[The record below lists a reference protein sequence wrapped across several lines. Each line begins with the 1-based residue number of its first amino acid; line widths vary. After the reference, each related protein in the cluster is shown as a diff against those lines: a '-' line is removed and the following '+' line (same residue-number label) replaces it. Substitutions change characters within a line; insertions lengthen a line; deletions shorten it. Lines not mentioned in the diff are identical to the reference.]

1 MIYTALAFLAWLAA
15 APFIFILSFKKKYR
29 TSLKARFFLYK
40 NPKFS
45 PAAVHFHAC
54 SLGEVNALAPLIS
67 KFESVALSTTTQT
80 GFNAARSLTPNSRYL
95 PFENWLPFWLTG
107 SRVLV
112 IFEAE
117 LWLNLIRS
125 AKSRGS
131 YVILLNARIS
141 DRSYASYLRFKL
153 YYRKAFE
160 NIDLVLAQSELDA
173 ARLREL
179 GAKNIK
185 VAGNVKSANI
195 AVATKDYSA
204 ASANSFVLTISNT
217 HEGEEELVLS
227 NLNDFIKFHGS
238 QSALEKYPRAASI
251 RDETDLPAVE
261 LRDEPGSTEPVNLN
275 AASLDAATSSDA
287 SSAVPN
293 TAPLNG
299 ASLNSTARNAAA
311 SITTPQKLKIILAP
325 RHPERFEKVCEICKA
340 WAREHGLSFERFSD
354 GAGLGSDFILLDA
367 FGELANFYKIS
378 NAVILGGSFLRN
390 IGGHSP
396 IEAASFGV
404 PIISGRFF
412 HNQKA
417 LYALVQNIAL
427 CDANEISNA
436 LKEPLKGTR
445 IDKICDLQ
453 EIENL
458 IKERI

>member
-1 MIYTALAFLAWLAA
+1 MIYTALAFLAWLVA

-80 GFNAARSLTPNSRYL
+80 GFDAARALTPNSRYL

-217 HEGEEELVLS
+217 HEGEEGLILS

-238 QSALEKYPRAASI
+238 QNVPEKYQRAAST
-251 RDETDLPAVE
+251 RDDRSLPGAE
-261 LRDEPGSTEPVNLN
+261 LRDEQGSTEPVNLN

-287 SSAVPN
+287 SFAVPN

-299 ASLNSTARNAAA
+299 VSLNSAAPNAAPA
-311 SITTPQKLKIILAP
+311 IAAPQKLKIILAP

-340 WAREHGLSFERFSD
+340 WAREHGLSFERFSE
-354 GAGLGSDFILLDA
+354 GAGLRSDFILLDA

-378 NAVILGGSFLRN
+378 NVVILGGSFLRN

-417 LYALVQNIAL
+417 LYTLVQNIAL
-427 CDANEISNA
+427 CEADEISNA
-436 LKEPLKGTR
+436 LKEPLKSTR

>member
-1 MIYTALAFLAWLAA
+1 MIYTALAFLAWLVA

-80 GFNAARSLTPNSRYL
+80 GFGAARALTPNSRYL
-95 PFENWLPFWLTG
+95 PFENWLPFWLAG

-141 DRSYASYLRFKL
+141 DCSYASYLHFKF
-153 YYRKAFE
+153 YYRKVFE

-227 NLNDFIKFHGS
+227 NLNDFIKFRSS
-238 QSALEKYPRAASI
+238 QNALEKDPIAASI
-251 RDETDLPAVE
+251 RDETDLPGAE
-261 LRDEPGSTEPVNLN
+261 LRDEQGSAEPVNLN
-275 AASLDAATSSDA
+275 AASLDAATLSDTSSTM
-287 SSAVPN
+287 PN
-293 TAPLNG
+293 TAPLSG
-299 ASLNSTARNAAA
+299 SSLNSTARNSAPAIAA
-311 SITTPQKLKIILAP
+311 PQKLKIILAP
-325 RHPERFEKVCEICKA
+325 RHPERFEKVYEICKA

-354 GAGLGSDFILLDA
+354 SAGLRSDFILLDA

-378 NAVILGGSFLRN
+378 NVVILGGSFLPK

-427 CDANEISNA
+427 CEANEISSA
-436 LKEPLKGTR
+436 LKEPLKGTQ

>member
-80 GFNAARSLTPNSRYL
+80 GFDAARALTPNSRYL

-125 AKSRGS
+125 AKARGS

-195 AVATKDYSA
+195 AIATKDYSA
-204 ASANSFVLTISNT
+204 AAANSFVLTISNT
-217 HEGEEELVLS
+217 HEGEEELILS
-227 NLNDFIKFHGS
+227 NLNDFIKFRSS
-238 QSALEKYPRAASI
+238 QSTPEKDPHTASA
-251 RDETDLPAVE
+251 RGDKSLPGAELYDEQ
-261 LRDEPGSTEPVNLN
+261 GSTEPVNLN
-275 AASLDAATSSDA
+275 AASLDAAISNDA
-287 SSAVPN
+287 SSTMSN

-299 ASLNSTARNAAA
+299 ASLNSTAPNTTSSTAA
-311 SITTPQKLKIILAP
+311 PQKLKIILAP
-325 RHPERFEKVCEICKA
+325 RHPERFAKTCEICKA

-378 NAVILGGSFLRN
+378 NVVILGGSFLRN

-412 HNQKA
+412 YNQKA

-427 CDANEISNA
+427 CDENEISNA

>member
-80 GFNAARSLTPNSRYL
+80 GFDAARALTPNSRYL

-141 DRSYASYLRFKL
+141 DRSYASYLRFRL

-173 ARLREL
+173 ARLRKL

-185 VAGNVKSANI
+185 VAGNIKSANI

-204 ASANSFVLTISNT
+204 AAANSFVLTISNT
-217 HEGEEELVLS
+217 HEGEEELILS
-227 NLNDFIKFHGS
+227 NLNDFIKFRSS
-238 QSALEKYPRAASI
+238 QSVLEKYPRTASA
-251 RDETDLPAVE
+251 RGDRSLPGAE
-261 LRDEPGSTEPVNLN
+261 LRDEQGSTEPINLN
-275 AASLDAATSSDA
+275 ATSLDEATSSDA

-299 ASLNSTARNAAA
+299 ASLNSAAPN
-311 SITTPQKLKIILAP
+311 TTSSTVAPQKLKIILAP
-325 RHPERFEKVCEICKA
+325 RHPERFEKVREICKA
-340 WAREHGLSFERFSD
+340 WAHEHGLSFERFSD
-354 GAGLGSDFILLDA
+354 GAGLESDFILLDV

-378 NAVILGGSFLRN
+378 NVVILGGSFLRN

-427 CDANEISNA
+427 CEANEISSA

>member
-80 GFNAARSLTPNSRYL
+80 GFGAARALTPNSRYL

-117 LWLNLIRS
+117 LWLNLIRT

-141 DRSYASYLRFKL
+141 DRSYASYLRFKF
-153 YYRKAFE
+153 YYRKVFE

-185 VAGNVKSANI
+185 VAGNIKSANI

-238 QSALEKYPRAASI
+238 QSAPEKDPYAGAPAAIKACLRPSFATKRARPR
-251 RDETDLPAVE
+251 L
-261 LRDEPGSTEPVNLN
+261 
-275 AASLDAATSSDA
+275 
-287 SSAVPN
+287 
-293 TAPLNG
+293 
-299 ASLNSTARNAAA
+299 
-311 SITTPQKLKIILAP
+311 
-325 RHPERFEKVCEICKA
+325 
-340 WAREHGLSFERFSD
+340 
-354 GAGLGSDFILLDA
+354 
-367 FGELANFYKIS
+367 
-378 NAVILGGSFLRN
+378 
-390 IGGHSP
+390 
-396 IEAASFGV
+396 
-404 PIISGRFF
+404 
-412 HNQKA
+412 
-417 LYALVQNIAL
+417 
-427 CDANEISNA
+427 
-436 LKEPLKGTR
+436 
-445 IDKICDLQ
+445 
-453 EIENL
+453 
-458 IKERI
+458 

>member
-54 SLGEVNALAPLIS
+54 SLGEVNALVPLIS
-67 KFESVALSTTTQT
+67 KFERVALSTTTQT
-80 GFNAARSLTPNSRYL
+80 GFNAARALTPNSRYL

-125 AKSRGS
+125 AKARGS

-141 DRSYASYLRFKL
+141 DRSYASYLRFKF

-204 ASANSFVLTISNT
+204 AAANSFVLTISNT

-227 NLNDFIKFHGS
+227 NLNDFKRSFFGCGELKRRFVRRAEYGAFKRRVFKFCCTECS
-238 QSALEKYPRAASI
+238 SFDYRAAK
-251 RDETDLPAVE
+251 AKNY
-261 LRDEPGSTEPVNLN
+261 PGAE
-275 AASLDAATSSDA
+275 
-287 SSAVPN
+287 
-293 TAPLNG
+293 APG
-299 ASLNSTARNAAA
+299 AL
-311 SITTPQKLKIILAP
+311 
-325 RHPERFEKVCEICKA
+325 
-340 WAREHGLSFERFSD
+340 
-354 GAGLGSDFILLDA
+354 
-367 FGELANFYKIS
+367 
-378 NAVILGGSFLRN
+378 
-390 IGGHSP
+390 
-396 IEAASFGV
+396 
-404 PIISGRFF
+404 
-412 HNQKA
+412 
-417 LYALVQNIAL
+417 
-427 CDANEISNA
+427 
-436 LKEPLKGTR
+436 
-445 IDKICDLQ
+445 
-453 EIENL
+453 
-458 IKERI
+458 

>member
-80 GFNAARSLTPNSRYL
+80 GFDAARALTPNSRYL

-125 AKSRGS
+125 AKARGS

-195 AVATKDYSA
+195 AIATKDYSA
-204 ASANSFVLTISNT
+204 AAANSFVLTISNT
-217 HEGEEELVLS
+217 HEGEEELILS
-227 NLNDFIKFHGS
+227 NLNDFIKFRSS
-238 QSALEKYPRAASI
+238 QSTPEKDPHTASA
-251 RDETDLPAVE
+251 RGDKSLPGAELYDEQ
-261 LRDEPGSTEPVNLN
+261 GSTEPVNLN
-275 AASLDAATSSDA
+275 AASLDAAISNDA
-287 SSAVPN
+287 SSTMSN

-299 ASLNSTARNAAA
+299 ASLNSTAPNTVASTAA
-311 SITTPQKLKIILAP
+311 PQKLKIILAP
-325 RHPERFEKVCEICKA
+325 RHPERFAKTCEICKA

-378 NAVILGGSFLRN
+378 NVVILGGSFLRN

-412 HNQKA
+412 YNQKA

-427 CDANEISNA
+427 CDENEISNA

>member
-1 MIYTALAFLAWLAA
+1 MIYTALAFLAGLAA

-141 DRSYASYLRFKL
+141 DRSYASYLRFKF

-179 GAKNIK
+179 GAKNIR
-185 VAGNVKSANI
+185 VAGNIKSANI

-238 QSALEKYPRAASI
+238 QSVPEKDPYAAGARGNKSLPAAELC
-251 RDETDLPAVE
+251 DETSSL
-261 LRDEPGSTEPVNLN
+261 EPVNLN
-275 AASLDAATSSDA
+275 AASLDGAIPSDA

-299 ASLNSTARNAAA
+299 AYLKRKFGNYNDPVYN
-311 SITTPQKLKIILAP
+311 IKLFNENI
-325 RHPERFEKVCEICKA
+325 V
-340 WAREHGLSFERFSD
+340 
-354 GAGLGSDFILLDA
+354 LGSNSGDTQVKAVLPGKVVFAKETAVLD
-367 FGELANFYKIS
+367 KV
-378 NAVILGGSFLRN
+378 VILEHSGGIHTIYAHLNQIPPTVRVGSNVKKGYIIGRIGSDLTFEVTQQNYHINPLDLISLR
-390 IGGHSP
+390 
-396 IEAASFGV
+396 
-404 PIISGRFF
+404 
-412 HNQKA
+412 
-417 LYALVQNIAL
+417 
-427 CDANEISNA
+427 
-436 LKEPLKGTR
+436 
-445 IDKICDLQ
+445 
-453 EIENL
+453 
-458 IKERI
+458 

>member
-1 MIYTALAFLAWLAA
+1 MIYTALAFLAWLVA
-15 APFIFILSFKKKYR
+15 APFIFILSFKTKYR

-45 PAAVHFHAC
+45 RAAVHFHAC

-80 GFNAARSLTPNSRYL
+80 GFGAARSLTPNSRYL

-141 DRSYASYLRFKL
+141 DRSYASYLRFKF

-204 ASANSFVLTISNT
+204 ASANSFVLMISNT
-217 HEGEEELVLS
+217 HEGEEELILS
-227 NLNDFIKFHGS
+227 NLNDFIKFCSS
-238 QSALEKYPRAASI
+238 QSAPEKYSRAAGTRGDRS
-251 RDETDLPAVE
+251 LPGAE
-261 LRDEPGSTEPVNLN
+261 LRDEQGSTESVNLN
-275 AASLDAATSSDA
+275 VTSLDAVTSSDA
-287 SSAVPN
+287 SFAVPN
-293 TAPLNG
+293 MAPLNG
-299 ASLNSTARNAAA
+299 VSLNSVARNSAPAIAA
-311 SITTPQKLKIILAP
+311 PQRLKIILAP

-354 GAGLGSDFILLDA
+354 GAGLRSDFILLDA

-378 NAVILGGSFLRN
+378 NAVILGGSFLPK

-396 IEAASFGV
+396 IEAASFSV

-427 CDANEISNA
+427 CDADKISSV
-436 LKEPLKGTR
+436 LKGPLKGTR
-445 IDKICDLQ
+445 VDKICDLQ

>member
-125 AKSRGS
+125 SKSRGS

-141 DRSYASYLRFKL
+141 DRSYASYLRFKF
-153 YYRKAFE
+153 YYRKVFE

-204 ASANSFVLTISNT
+204 AAANSFVLTISNT
-217 HEGEEELVLS
+217 HESEEELVLS

-238 QSALEKYPRAASI
+238 QNSPEKDPYAAGARGDKS
-251 RDETDLPAVE
+251 LPAAE
-261 LRDEPGSTEPVNLN
+261 LRGKTSSTEPVNLN
-275 AASLDAATSSDA
+275 AASLDAASLSDA
-287 SSAVPN
+287 SPAVPN
-293 TAPLNG
+293 TAPLNFT
-299 ASLNSTARNAAA
+299 APNTTSSTAA
-311 SITTPQKLKIILAP
+311 SQKLKIILAP
-325 RHPERFEKVCEICKA
+325 RHPERFEKVREICEI

-378 NAVILGGSFLRN
+378 NVVILGGSFLRN

-445 IDKICDLQ
+445 VDKICDLQ

>member
-15 APFIFILSFKKKYR
+15 APFIFILSFKTKYR

-80 GFNAARSLTPNSRYL
+80 GFGAARALTPNSRYL
-95 PFENWLPFWLTG
+95 PFENWLPFWLAG

-117 LWLNLIRS
+117 LWLNLIRT
-125 AKSRGS
+125 AKARGS

-185 VAGNVKSANI
+185 VAGNIKSANI
-195 AVATKDYSA
+195 SVATKDYSA
-204 ASANSFVLTISNT
+204 AVANSFVLTISNT

-227 NLNDFIKFHGS
+227 NLNDFIKFRSS
-238 QSALEKYPRAASI
+238 QSTLEKDPYAAGARCDKS
-251 RDETDLPAVE
+251 LPGAE
-261 LRDEPGSTEPVNLN
+261 LRGKTGSSEPANLN
-275 AASLDAATSSDA
+275 AASLDAASSSDA

-293 TAPLNG
+293 MAPLNG
-299 ASLNSTARNAAA
+299 ASLNSTAPNAAA
-311 SITTPQKLKIILAP
+311 STAAPQKLKIILAP
-325 RHPERFEKVCEICKA
+325 RHPERFAKACEICET

-354 GAGLGSDFILLDA
+354 GAGLESDFILLDA

-378 NAVILGGSFLRN
+378 NVVILGGSFLRN

-427 CDANEISNA
+427 CEANEISSA

-458 IKERI
+458 IKEGI

>member
-54 SLGEVNALAPLIS
+54 SLGEVNALVPLIS

-80 GFNAARSLTPNSRYL
+80 GFNAARALTPNSRYL

-107 SRVLV
+107 SCVLV

-185 VAGNVKSANI
+185 VAGNIKSANI

-227 NLNDFIKFHGS
+227 NLNDFIKFRGS
-238 QSALEKYPRAASI
+238 KSAPEKDPCAASSHG
-251 RDETDLPAVE
+251 DKSLPGAE
-261 LRDEPGSTEPVNLN
+261 LRDEQGSTEIVNLN
-275 AASLDAATSSDA
+275 AASLNATTSSDA

-299 ASLNSTARNAAA
+299 ASLNSAAPNAALA
-311 SITTPQKLKIILAP
+311 IAAPQKLKIILAP

-354 GAGLGSDFILLDA
+354 GAGLRSDFILLDA

-378 NAVILGGSFLRN
+378 NAVILGGSFLPK

-404 PIISGRFF
+404 PIISGQFF
-412 HNQKA
+412 YNQKA

-427 CDANEISNA
+427 CEANEISSV

>member
-67 KFESVALSTTTQT
+67 KFDSVALSTTTQT
-80 GFNAARSLTPNSRYL
+80 GFDAARGLTPNSRYL
-95 PFENWLPFWLTG
+95 PFENWLPFWLAG

-125 AKSRGS
+125 AKARGS

-179 GAKNIK
+179 GAKNIR
-185 VAGNVKSANI
+185 VAGNIKSANI

-204 ASANSFVLTISNT
+204 AVANSFVLTISNT
-217 HEGEEELVLS
+217 HEGEEELILS
-227 NLNDFIKFHGS
+227 NLNDFIKFRGS
-238 QSALEKYPRAASI
+238 QRALEKYPRAAGARGDKS
-251 RDETDLPAVE
+251 LPGAE
-261 LRDEPGSTEPVNLN
+261 LRGKMSSLEPVNLN
-275 AASLDAATSSDA
+275 AAPLDAASSSDA

-299 ASLNSTARNAAA
+299 APLSSVALNTAASTAA
-311 SITTPQKLKIILAP
+311 PQKLKIILAP
-325 RHPERFEKVCEICKA
+325 RHPERFEKVREICKA

-378 NAVILGGSFLRN
+378 NVVILGGSFLRN

-412 HNQKA
+412 YNQKA

-427 CDANEISNA
+427 CEANEISNA

>member
-45 PAAVHFHAC
+45 PASVHFHAC

-67 KFESVALSTTTQT
+67 KFDSVALSTTTQT
-80 GFNAARSLTPNSRYL
+80 GFNAARALTPNSRYL

-117 LWLNLIRS
+117 LWLNLIRT

-141 DRSYASYLRFKL
+141 DRSYASYLRFKF

-227 NLNDFIKFHGS
+227 NLNDFIKFRSS
-238 QSALEKYPRAASI
+238 QNMPEKYQRAASI
-251 RDETDLPAVE
+251 RDETDLPTAE
-261 LRDEPGSTEPVNLN
+261 LRDEMGSTEALNLN
-275 AASLDAATSSDA
+275 ATSLEAASSSDA
-287 SSAVPN
+287 STAVPN

-299 ASLNSTARNAAA
+299 ASLNFTAPNAAA
-311 SITTPQKLKIILAP
+311 STAVPQKLKIILAP
-325 RHPERFEKVCEICKA
+325 RHPERFEKVREICEI

-354 GAGLGSDFILLDA
+354 GAGLRSDFILLDA

-427 CDANEISNA
+427 CEANEISSA

>member
-80 GFNAARSLTPNSRYL
+80 GFGAACALTPNSRYL

-173 ARLREL
+173 ARLWEL

-217 HEGEEELVLS
+217 HEGEEELILS
-227 NLNDFIKFHGS
+227 NLNDFMKFRSS
-238 QSALEKYPRAASI
+238 QNMPEKCQHAASI
-251 RDETDLPAVE
+251 RDETDLPVAE
-261 LRDEPGSTEPVNLN
+261 LRDKQGSTEPVNLN
-275 AASLDAATSSDA
+275 VTSLDAATSSDA

-299 ASLNSTARNAAA
+299 TSLNSTARNAAA

-354 GAGLGSDFILLDA
+354 GAGLESDFILLDA

-378 NAVILGGSFLRN
+378 NVVILGGSFLRN

-427 CDANEISNA
+427 CGADEISGA
-436 LKEPLKGTR
+436 LKGPLKGTR

>member
-1 MIYTALAFLAWLAA
+1 MIYTALAFLAWLVA

-67 KFESVALSTTTQT
+67 KFDSVALSTTTQT
-80 GFNAARSLTPNSRYL
+80 GFNAARGLTPNSRYL
-95 PFENWLPFWLTG
+95 PFENWLPFWLAG

-125 AKSRGS
+125 AKARGS

-179 GAKNIK
+179 GAKNIR
-185 VAGNVKSANI
+185 VAGNIKSANI

-204 ASANSFVLTISNT
+204 AVANSFVLTISNT
-217 HEGEEELVLS
+217 HEGEEELILS
-227 NLNDFIKFHGS
+227 NLNDFIKFRGS
-238 QSALEKYPRAASI
+238 QRALEKYPRAAGARGDKS
-251 RDETDLPAVE
+251 LPGAE
-261 LRDEPGSTEPVNLN
+261 LRGKMSSLEPVNLN
-275 AASLDAATSSDA
+275 AAPLDAASSSDA

-299 ASLNSTARNAAA
+299 APLSSVALNTAASTAA
-311 SITTPQKLKIILAP
+311 PQKLKIILAP
-325 RHPERFEKVCEICKA
+325 RHPERFEKVREICKA

-378 NAVILGGSFLRN
+378 NVVILGGSFLRN

-396 IEAASFGV
+396 IEAVSFGV

-412 HNQKA
+412 YNQKA

-427 CDANEISNA
+427 CEANEISNA

>member
-45 PAAVHFHAC
+45 PAAIHFHAC

-80 GFNAARSLTPNSRYL
+80 GFGAARALTPNSRYL

-141 DRSYASYLRFKL
+141 DRSYASYLRFKF

-204 ASANSFVLTISNT
+204 ASASSFVLTISNT
-217 HEGEEELVLS
+217 HEGEEELILS
-227 NLNDFIKFHGS
+227 NLNDFIKFRSS
-238 QSALEKYPRAASI
+238 QSALEKYSHAAGACGEQGLAATNLYN
-251 RDETDLPAVE
+251 ET
-261 LRDEPGSTEPVNLN
+261 GSPEPVNLN
-275 AASLDAATSSDA
+275 IASSGAVPSSDA
-287 SSAVPN
+287 SFAVPN
-293 TAPLNG
+293 TTA
-299 ASLNSTARNAAA
+299 STAAR
-311 SITTPQKLKIILAP
+311 QKLKIILAP
-325 RHPERFEKVCEICKA
+325 RHPERFEKVCEICKT
-340 WAREHGLSFERFSD
+340 WAREHGFSFERFSD

-378 NAVILGGSFLRN
+378 SAVILGGSFLRN

-417 LYALVQNIAL
+417 LYALVQNIVL
-427 CDANEISNA
+427 CGADEISNA

>member
-125 AKSRGS
+125 SKSRGS

-141 DRSYASYLRFKL
+141 DRSYASYLRFKF
-153 YYRKAFE
+153 YYRKVFE

-204 ASANSFVLTISNT
+204 AAANSFVLTISNT
-217 HEGEEELVLS
+217 HESEEELVLS

-238 QSALEKYPRAASI
+238 QNSPEKDPYAAGARGDKS
-251 RDETDLPAVE
+251 LPAAE
-261 LRDEPGSTEPVNLN
+261 LRGKTSSTEPVNLN
-275 AASLDAATSSDA
+275 AASLDAASLSDA
-287 SSAVPN
+287 SPAVPN
-293 TAPLNG
+293 TAPLNFT
-299 ASLNSTARNAAA
+299 APNTTSSTAA
-311 SITTPQKLKIILAP
+311 SQKLKIILAP
-325 RHPERFEKVCEICKA
+325 RHPERFEKVREICEI

-378 NAVILGGSFLRN
+378 NVVILGGSFLRN

-427 CDANEISNA
+427 CGADEISSV

-445 IDKICDLQ
+445 VDKICDLQ

>member
-45 PAAVHFHAC
+45 PASVHFHAC

-80 GFNAARSLTPNSRYL
+80 GFDAACALTPNSRYL
-95 PFENWLPFWLTG
+95 PFENWLPFWLAG

-160 NIDLVLAQSELDA
+160 NIDLVLTQSELDA

-227 NLNDFIKFHGS
+227 NLNDFIKFRSS
-238 QSALEKYPRAASI
+238 QNMLEKYPRAASSHG
-251 RDETDLPAVE
+251 DKSLPGAE
-261 LRDEPGSTEPVNLN
+261 LRDEQGSTEIVNLN

-287 SSAVPN
+287 SSAVSN

-299 ASLNSTARNAAA
+299 ASLNFIALNTAASTAA
-311 SITTPQKLKIILAP
+311 SQKLKIILAP
-325 RHPERFEKVCEICKA
+325 RHPERFEKVCEIYKA
-340 WAREHGLSFERFSD
+340 WAREHGLSFERFRDS
-354 GAGLGSDFILLDA
+354 AGLESDFILLDA

-378 NAVILGGSFLRN
+378 NAVILGGSFLPK

-427 CDANEISNA
+427 CDANEISSA

>member
-45 PAAVHFHAC
+45 SAAVHFHAC

-80 GFNAARSLTPNSRYL
+80 GFGAAHALTPNSRYL

-125 AKSRGS
+125 AKARGS

-141 DRSYASYLRFKL
+141 DRSYASYLRFKF
-153 YYRKAFE
+153 YYRKTFE

-227 NLNDFIKFHGS
+227 NLNDFIKFRSS
-238 QSALEKYPRAASI
+238 QNMPEKYQRAASA
-251 RDETDLPAVE
+251 RGDTDLPAAE
-261 LRDEPGSTEPVNLN
+261 LRDEQGSTETVNLN
-275 AASLDAATSSDA
+275 AASLDATTSSDA

-293 TAPLNG
+293 TAL
-299 ASLNSTARNAAA
+299 SIAA
-311 SITTPQKLKIILAP
+311 PQKLKIILAP
-325 RHPERFEKVCEICKA
+325 RHPERFEKVREICKA
-340 WAREHGLSFERFSD
+340 WADEHGFIFERFSD

-378 NAVILGGSFLRN
+378 NAVILGGSFLRK

-427 CDANEISNA
+427 CSADEISSA
-436 LKEPLKGTR
+436 LKEPLKGTQ

>member
-1 MIYTALAFLAWLAA
+1 MIYTALAFLAWLVA

-40 NPKFS
+40 NPKFN

-80 GFNAARSLTPNSRYL
+80 GFDAARALTPNSRYL
-95 PFENWLPFWLTG
+95 PFENWLPFWLTS

-179 GAKNIK
+179 GAKNIR
-185 VAGNVKSANI
+185 VTGNIKSANI
-195 AVATKDYSA
+195 AVATRDYSA
-204 ASANSFVLTISNT
+204 AVANSFVLTISNT
-217 HEGEEELVLS
+217 HESEEELILS
-227 NLNDFIKFHGS
+227 NLNDFIKFRSS
-238 QSALEKYPRAASI
+238 QSALEKYPRTTGSNGD
-251 RDETDLPAVE
+251 RSLPAAE
-261 LRDEPGSTEPVNLN
+261 LHGETSSLEPVNLN
-275 AASLDAATSSDA
+275 AAFLDAATSSDA

-299 ASLNSTARNAAA
+299 ASLNSTALNTAA
-311 SITTPQKLKIILAP
+311 SSAVPQKLKIILAP
-325 RHPERFEKVCEICKA
+325 RHPERFEKVREICEI

-354 GAGLGSDFILLDA
+354 GAELESDFILLDA

-378 NAVILGGSFLRN
+378 NVVILGGSFLCN

-427 CDANEISNA
+427 CEANEISNA

>member
-45 PAAVHFHAC
+45 PAAVHIHAC

-80 GFNAARSLTPNSRYL
+80 GFGAARSLTPNSRYL

-153 YYRKAFE
+153 YYRKVFE

-185 VAGNVKSANI
+185 VVGNVKSANI

-217 HEGEEELVLS
+217 HEGEEELILS
-227 NLNDFIKFHGS
+227 NLNDFIKFHSS
-238 QSALEKYPRAASI
+238 QNMPEKYPHGASI
-251 RDETDLPAVE
+251 HGNRDLPAAE
-261 LRDEPGSTEPVNLN
+261 LCGETGSTEPVNLN
-275 AASLDAATSSDA
+275 ATSLDTTTSGNA
-287 SSAVPN
+287 LSAVAN
-293 TAPLNG
+293 TAPLSG
-299 ASLNSTARNAAA
+299 ASLNSAAPNAAPA
-311 SITTPQKLKIILAP
+311 IDAPQKLKIILAP

-354 GAGLGSDFILLDA
+354 DAGLESDFILLDA

-378 NAVILGGSFLRN
+378 SAVILGGSFLPK

-427 CDANEISNA
+427 CEANEISNA

>member
-1 MIYTALAFLAWLAA
+1 MIYTALAFLAWLIA

-45 PAAVHFHAC
+45 PASVHFHAC

-80 GFNAARSLTPNSRYL
+80 GFDAARALTPNSRYL

-141 DRSYASYLRFKL
+141 DRSYASYLRFKF
-153 YYRKAFE
+153 YYRKVFE

-185 VAGNVKSANI
+185 VAGNIKSANI

-204 ASANSFVLTISNT
+204 TAANSFVLTISNT
-217 HEGEEELVLS
+217 HESEEELILS

-238 QSALEKYPRAASI
+238 QSALEKYPRTTGSNGDRSLLAA
-251 RDETDLPAVE
+251 E
-261 LRDEPGSTEPVNLN
+261 LRSETGSLEQVNLN
-275 AASLDAATSSDA
+275 AASLDAVSLSDA

-299 ASLNSTARNAAA
+299 ASLNSTAPN
-311 SITTPQKLKIILAP
+311 TTSSTAVPQKLKIILAP
-325 RHPERFEKVCEICKA
+325 RHPERFEKVCEICEI

-378 NAVILGGSFLRN
+378 NVVILGGSFLRN

-412 HNQKA
+412 YNQKA
-417 LYALVQNIAL
+417 LYALVQNIVL
-427 CDANEISNA
+427 CDADEISNA
-436 LKEPLKGTR
+436 LKEPLKGTQ
-445 IDKICDLQ
+445 IDKICDLK

>member
-15 APFIFILSFKKKYR
+15 APFIFILSFKTKYR

-80 GFNAARSLTPNSRYL
+80 GFGAARSLTPNSRYL

-141 DRSYASYLRFKL
+141 DRSYASYLRFKF

-204 ASANSFVLTISNT
+204 ASANSFVLMISNT
-217 HEGEEELVLS
+217 HEGEEELILS
-227 NLNDFIKFHGS
+227 NLNDFIKFCSS
-238 QSALEKYPRAASI
+238 QSAPEKYSRAAGTRGDRS
-251 RDETDLPAVE
+251 LPGAE
-261 LRDEPGSTEPVNLN
+261 LRDEQGSTESVNLN
-275 AASLDAATSSDA
+275 VTSLDAVTSSDA
-287 SSAVPN
+287 SFAVPN
-293 TAPLNG
+293 MAPLNG
-299 ASLNSTARNAAA
+299 VSLNSVARNSAPAIAA
-311 SITTPQKLKIILAP
+311 PQRLKIILAP

-354 GAGLGSDFILLDA
+354 GAGLRSDFILLDA

-378 NAVILGGSFLRN
+378 NAVILGGSFLPK

-396 IEAASFGV
+396 IEAASFSV

-427 CDANEISNA
+427 CDADKISSV
-436 LKEPLKGTR
+436 LKGPLKGTR
-445 IDKICDLQ
+445 VDKICDLQ

>member
-1 MIYTALAFLAWLAA
+1 MIYTALAFLAWLVA

-80 GFNAARSLTPNSRYL
+80 GFDAARVLTPNSRYL

-117 LWLNLIRS
+117 LWLNLIRT

-153 YYRKAFE
+153 YYRKVFE

-238 QSALEKYPRAASI
+238 QNVPEKYQRTTGSHSDRSLSAAELHG
-251 RDETDLPAVE
+251 ETS
-261 LRDEPGSTEPVNLN
+261 STETVNLN
-275 AASLDAATSSDA
+275 AASLDAASSSDA

-299 ASLNSTARNAAA
+299 ASLNSAVPNAAPA
-311 SITTPQKLKIILAP
+311 TAAPQKLKIILAP
-325 RHPERFEKVCEICKA
+325 RHPERFAKACEICET

-354 GAGLGSDFILLDA
+354 GAGLESDFILLDA

-378 NAVILGGSFLRN
+378 NVVILGGSFLRN

-427 CDANEISNA
+427 CGADEISNA
-436 LKEPLKGTR
+436 LKEPLKSTR

>member
-1 MIYTALAFLAWLAA
+1 MIYTALAFLAWLVA

-67 KFESVALSTTTQT
+67 KFDSVALSTTTQT
-80 GFNAARSLTPNSRYL
+80 GFDAARALKPNSRYL
-95 PFENWLPFWLTG
+95 PFENWLPFWLTS

-125 AKSRGS
+125 AKARGS

-185 VAGNVKSANI
+185 VAGNIKSANI

-204 ASANSFVLTISNT
+204 AAANSFVLTISNT
-217 HEGEEELVLS
+217 HEGEEELILS
-227 NLNDFIKFHGS
+227 NLNDFIKFRSS
-238 QSALEKYPRAASI
+238 QSAPEKDPYAAGACGDKS
-251 RDETDLPAVE
+251 LPGAKLHGE
-261 LRDEPGSTEPVNLN
+261 KGSLEPVNLN
-275 AASLDAATSSDA
+275 AASLDAASSSDA

-299 ASLNSTARNAAA
+299 ASLNSIALNTAA
-311 SITTPQKLKIILAP
+311 STAAPQKLKIILAP
-325 RHPERFEKVCEICKA
+325 RHPERFEKVREICEI
-340 WAREHGLSFERFSD
+340 WAREHELGFERFSD
-354 GAGLGSDFILLDA
+354 GAGLESDFILLDV

-427 CDANEISNA
+427 CGADEISSL

>member
-185 VAGNVKSANI
+185 VAGNIKSANI

-238 QSALEKYPRAASI
+238 QSASEKYQRAASA
-251 RDETDLPAVE
+251 RGDRSLPGAE
-261 LRDEPGSTEPVNLN
+261 LRDEQGSTEPVNLN

-325 RHPERFEKVCEICKA
+325 RHPERFEKVCEICKT
-340 WAREHGLSFERFSD
+340 WADEHGLSFERFSE
-354 GAGLGSDFILLDA
+354 GAGLESDFILLDA

-378 NAVILGGSFLRN
+378 NVVILGGSFLRN

>member
-1 MIYTALAFLAWLAA
+1 VIYTALAFLAWLAA

-80 GFNAARSLTPNSRYL
+80 GFDAAHSLTPNSRYL

-173 ARLREL
+173 ARLWEL

-238 QSALEKYPRAASI
+238 QSALEKYPRTTGSHG
-251 RDETDLPAVE
+251 DKSLPAAE
-261 LRDEPGSTEPVNLN
+261 LRGETSSTEPVNLN
-275 AASLDAATSSDA
+275 AAFLDAATSNDA

-299 ASLNSTARNAAA
+299 ASLNSTAPN
-311 SITTPQKLKIILAP
+311 TTSSTAVPQKLKIILAP
-325 RHPERFEKVCEICKA
+325 RHPERFEKVREICEI
-340 WAREHGLSFERFSD
+340 WAREHGLSFEQFSD

-378 NAVILGGSFLRN
+378 NVVILGGSFLRN

-412 HNQKA
+412 HNQKT

-427 CDANEISNA
+427 CDANEISSA
-436 LKEPLKGTR
+436 LKEPLKSTR

>member
-67 KFESVALSTTTQT
+67 KFDDVALSTTTQT
-80 GFNAARSLTPNSRYL
+80 GFSAARALTPNSRYL
-95 PFENWLPFWLTG
+95 PFENWLPFWLTS

-125 AKSRGS
+125 AKARGS

-185 VAGNVKSANI
+185 VAGNIKSANI
-195 AVATKDYSA
+195 AVAAKDYSA
-204 ASANSFVLTISNT
+204 AAANSFVLTISNT

-238 QSALEKYPRAASI
+238 QSALEKYPRTTGSHG
-251 RDETDLPAVE
+251 DKSLPAAE
-261 LRDEPGSTEPVNLN
+261 LRGETSSTEPVNLN
-275 AASLDAATSSDA
+275 AAFLDATTSNDA

-299 ASLNSTARNAAA
+299 ASLNSTAPN
-311 SITTPQKLKIILAP
+311 TTSSTAVPHKLKIILAP
-325 RHPERFEKVCEICKA
+325 RHPERFEKVREICEI
-340 WAREHGLSFERFSD
+340 WAREHGLSFEQFSD

-378 NAVILGGSFLRN
+378 NVVILGGSFLRN

-427 CDANEISNA
+427 CGADEISGA

>member
-1 MIYTALAFLAWLAA
+1 MIYTALAFLAWLVA

-80 GFNAARSLTPNSRYL
+80 GFDAARALTPNSRYL
-95 PFENWLPFWLTG
+95 PFENWLPFWPTG

-125 AKSRGS
+125 AKAHGS

-153 YYRKAFE
+153 YYRKVFE

-185 VAGNVKSANI
+185 VAGNIKSANI

-204 ASANSFVLTISNT
+204 AAANSFVLTISNT
-217 HEGEEELVLS
+217 HEGEEELILS
-227 NLNDFIKFHGS
+227 NLNDFIKFRSS
-238 QSALEKYPRAASI
+238 QNAPEKYPRTTGSHGDRSLPGAELYDE
-251 RDETDLPAVE
+251 RD
-261 LRDEPGSTEPVNLN
+261 STEPVNLN
-275 AASLDAATSSDA
+275 AASLDAASSSDA

-293 TAPLNG
+293 MAPLNG
-299 ASLNSTARNAAA
+299 ASLNSTAPNTAA
-311 SITTPQKLKIILAP
+311 STAALQKLKIILAP
-325 RHPERFEKVCEICKA
+325 RHPERFEKVREICEI
-340 WAREHGLSFERFSD
+340 WAREHGFSFGRFSD
-354 GAGLGSDFILLDA
+354 SAGLGSDFILLDA

-378 NAVILGGSFLRN
+378 NVVILGGSFLPK

-427 CDANEISNA
+427 CEANEISNA

>member
-1 MIYTALAFLAWLAA
+1 MIYTALAFLAWLVA

-54 SLGEVNALAPLIS
+54 SLGEVNALSPLIS

-80 GFNAARSLTPNSRYL
+80 GFDAARALTLNSRYL
-95 PFENWLPFWLTG
+95 PFENWLPFWLAG

-153 YYRKAFE
+153 YYRKAFK

-179 GAKNIK
+179 GAKNIR
-185 VAGNVKSANI
+185 VAGNIKSANI

-217 HEGEEELVLS
+217 HEGEEELILS
-227 NLNDFIKFHGS
+227 NLNDFIKFRS
-238 QSALEKYPRAASI
+238 SKSAPEKDPYAAGARSD
-251 RDETDLPAVE
+251 RSLPAAE
-261 LRDEPGSTEPVNLN
+261 LRSETGSLEPVNLN
-275 AASLDAATSSDA
+275 AASLDAASSSDA
-287 SSAVPN
+287 SSAMPN

-299 ASLNSTARNAAA
+299 ASLNSTAPNTASSTAA
-311 SITTPQKLKIILAP
+311 PQKLKIILAP
-325 RHPERFEKVCEICKA
+325 RHPERFEKVREICEI

-378 NAVILGGSFLRN
+378 NVVILGGSFLRN

-427 CDANEISNA
+427 CEANEISNA

>member
-1 MIYTALAFLAWLAA
+1 M
-15 APFIFILSFKKKYR
+15 
-29 TSLKARFFLYK
+29 
-40 NPKFS
+40 
-45 PAAVHFHAC
+45 
-54 SLGEVNALAPLIS
+54 
-67 KFESVALSTTTQT
+67 
-80 GFNAARSLTPNSRYL
+80 
-95 PFENWLPFWLTG
+95 
-107 SRVLV
+107 LV

-125 AKSRGS
+125 AKARGS
-131 YVILLNARIS
+131 YVMLLNARIS
-141 DRSYASYLRFKL
+141 DRSYASYLRFKF

-227 NLNDFIKFHGS
+227 NLNDFIKFRGS
-238 QSALEKYPRAASI
+238 KSAPEKYPHAASSHG
-251 RDETDLPAVE
+251 DKSLPGAELHGETCSIEA
-261 LRDEPGSTEPVNLN
+261 VNLN
-275 AASLDAATSSDA
+275 AAFLDAASLSDA

-299 ASLNSTARNAAA
+299 ASLNFAVPNTTSSTAA
-311 SITTPQKLKIILAP
+311 SQKLKIILAP
-325 RHPERFEKVCEICKA
+325 RHPERFEKVREICEI

-354 GAGLGSDFILLDA
+354 GAGLGSDFILLDT

-378 NAVILGGSFLRN
+378 NIVILGGSFLRN

-404 PIISGRFF
+404 PIISGQFF
-412 HNQKA
+412 YNQKA

-427 CDANEISNA
+427 CDENEISSV

>member
-1 MIYTALAFLAWLAA
+1 MIYTALAFLAWLVA

-54 SLGEVNALAPLIS
+54 SLGEVNAIAPLIS

-80 GFNAARSLTPNSRYL
+80 GFDAALSLTPNSRYL
-95 PFENWLPFWLTG
+95 PFENWLPFWLAG

-117 LWLNLIRS
+117 LWLNLVRC
-125 AKSRGS
+125 AKARGS

-179 GAKNIK
+179 GAKNIR
-185 VAGNVKSANI
+185 VAGNIKSANI

-204 ASANSFVLTISNT
+204 AAANSFVLTISNT
-217 HEGEEELVLS
+217 HEGEEELILS
-227 NLNDFIKFHGS
+227 NLNDFIKFRSS
-238 QSALEKYPRAASI
+238 QNAPEKDPRAAST
-251 RDETDLPAVE
+251 RSDKSLPRAE
-261 LRDEPGSTEPVNLN
+261 LRDETGSLEPVNLN
-275 AASLDAATSSDA
+275 AAPLDATTSSDA
-287 SSAVPN
+287 SAAVPN
-293 TAPLNG
+293 TVPLNG
-299 ASLNSTARNAAA
+299 ASLNSTAPNTATSTAA
-311 SITTPQKLKIILAP
+311 PQKLKIILAP
-325 RHPERFEKVCEICKA
+325 RHPERFAKTCEICKA

-378 NAVILGGSFLRN
+378 NVVILGGSFLRN

-427 CDANEISNA
+427 CGANEISSV

-445 IDKICDLQ
+445 VDKICDLQ

>member
-80 GFNAARSLTPNSRYL
+80 GFDAARALTPNSRYL

-141 DRSYASYLRFKL
+141 DRSYASYLRFRL

-185 VAGNVKSANI
+185 VAGNIKSANI

-204 ASANSFVLTISNT
+204 AAANSFVLTISNT
-217 HEGEEELVLS
+217 HEGEEELILS

-238 QSALEKYPRAASI
+238 QSASEKYQRAASA
-251 RDETDLPAVE
+251 RGDRSLPGAE
-261 LRDEPGSTEPVNLN
+261 LRDEQGSTEPVNLN

-299 ASLNSTARNAAA
+299 ASLNSAAPN
-311 SITTPQKLKIILAP
+311 TTSSTVAPQKLKIILAP
-325 RHPERFEKVCEICKA
+325 RHPERFEKVREICEI

-378 NAVILGGSFLRN
+378 NVVILGGSFLRN

-427 CDANEISNA
+427 CEANEISNA

>member
-1 MIYTALAFLAWLAA
+1 MIYTALAFLAWLVA

-45 PAAVHFHAC
+45 PASVHFHAC

-80 GFNAARSLTPNSRYL
+80 GFGAARALTPNSRYL
-95 PFENWLPFWLTG
+95 PFENWLPFWLTD

-117 LWLNLIRS
+117 LWLNLIRT
-125 AKSRGS
+125 AKARGS

-153 YYRKAFE
+153 YYRKVFE

-217 HEGEEELVLS
+217 HEGEEELILS
-227 NLNDFIKFHGS
+227 NLNDFIKFCSS

-251 RDETDLPAVE
+251 RDETDLPTAE
-261 LRDEPGSTEPVNLN
+261 LRDEQGSTESVNLN

-299 ASLNSTARNAAA
+299 TSLNSAAPN
-311 SITTPQKLKIILAP
+311 TTSSTVAPQKLKIILAP
-325 RHPERFEKVCEICKA
+325 RHSERFEKVREICKA

-354 GAGLGSDFILLDA
+354 GAGLESDFILLDA

-427 CDANEISNA
+427 CSADEISSL

>member
-80 GFNAARSLTPNSRYL
+80 GFGAARSLTPNSRYL

-217 HEGEEELVLS
+217 HEGEEELILS
-227 NLNDFIKFHGS
+227 NLNDFIKFCSS

-251 RDETDLPAVE
+251 RDETDLPTAE
-261 LRDEPGSTEPVNLN
+261 LRDEQGSTESVNLN

-299 ASLNSTARNAAA
+299 ASLNSTA
-311 SITTPQKLKIILAP
+311 PQKLKIILAP
-325 RHPERFEKVCEICKA
+325 RHPERFAKACEICKA
-340 WAREHGLSFERFSD
+340 WAREHGLGFERFSD
-354 GAGLGSDFILLDA
+354 GAGLESDFILLDA

-378 NAVILGGSFLRN
+378 NVVILGGSFLRN

-427 CDANEISNA
+427 CEADEISSL

>member
-1 MIYTALAFLAWLAA
+1 MIYTALAFLAWLVA
-15 APFIFILSFKKKYR
+15 APFIFILSFKTKYR

-80 GFNAARSLTPNSRYL
+80 GFGAARALTPNSRYL

-125 AKSRGS
+125 AKARGS

-141 DRSYASYLRFKL
+141 DRSYASYLRFKF

-204 ASANSFVLTISNT
+204 ASANSFVLMISNT
-217 HEGEEELVLS
+217 HEGEEELILS
-227 NLNDFIKFHGS
+227 NLNDFIKFCSS
-238 QSALEKYPRAASI
+238 QSAPEKYSRAAGTRGDRS
-251 RDETDLPAVE
+251 LPGAE
-261 LRDEPGSTEPVNLN
+261 LRDEQGSTEPVNLN
-275 AASLDAATSSDA
+275 VTSLDAVTSSDA
-287 SSAVPN
+287 SFAVPN
-293 TAPLNG
+293 MAPLNG
-299 ASLNSTARNAAA
+299 VSLNSVARNSAPAIAA
-311 SITTPQKLKIILAP
+311 PQRLKIILAP

-354 GAGLGSDFILLDA
+354 GAGLRSDFILLDA

-378 NAVILGGSFLRN
+378 NAVILGGSFLPK

-396 IEAASFGV
+396 IEAASFSV

-427 CDANEISNA
+427 CDADKISSV
-436 LKEPLKGTR
+436 LKGPLKGTR
-445 IDKICDLQ
+445 VDKICDLQ